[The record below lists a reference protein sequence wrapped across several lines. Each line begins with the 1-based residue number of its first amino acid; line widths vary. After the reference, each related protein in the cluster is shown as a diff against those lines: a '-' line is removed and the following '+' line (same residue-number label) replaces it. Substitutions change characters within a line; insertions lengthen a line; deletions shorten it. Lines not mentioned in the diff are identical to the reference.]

1 MKKIA
6 IVIPY
11 FGKWPI
17 WIKLYLK
24 SCEENYKIDWY
35 FITNCETDNFK
46 YKNIF
51 FIKMDFH
58 KYCKIISNKLQINFE
73 PPNPY
78 KLCDLKPFLGFIHF
92 DLVRDYSFWG
102 FADIDIVW
110 GNINFFYTDELLKS
124 YDVFS
129 THADRIS
136 GHFAIF
142 KNTFYYRNLA
152 FKIKDWKSKL
162 ENSKRIGLDE
172 DEFSFLF
179 FPISKYLRKIY
190 SRLMNLIGWRNA
202 WVIYNLILPALG
214 ILNFL
219 RLNKIYFKEQYSTPI
234 VSNDGL
240 TYYHDSSI
248 WLYDQGKIYNE
259 RNNLE
264 YMYLHFM
271 FFKKNEFRSFYYWDK
286 PFYKLQEKDLSCRKI
301 SISTQGISTINL

>member
-1 MKKIA
+1 MNKIA

-11 FGKWPI
+11 FGTWPI

-35 FITNCETDNFK
+35 FITDCDTYNFK

-51 FIKMDFH
+51 FIKMDFSN
-58 KYCKIISNKLQINFE
+58 YCRIISNKLQINFE
-73 PPNPY
+73 PSDPY

-92 DLVRDYSFWG
+92 DLIKNYKFWG

-110 GNINFFYTDELLKS
+110 GDINFFYSDILLKK
-124 YDVFS
+124 YNVFS

-142 KNTFYYRNLA
+142 KNNSFYINLA
-152 FKIKDWKSKL
+152 FDIMDWKSKL
-162 ENSKRIGLDE
+162 ENPTRIGIDE
-172 DEFSFLF
+172 DDFSYLF
-179 FPISKYLRKIY
+179 FPISKYIRKIY
-190 SRLMNLIGWRNA
+190 ARLMKLLGWRNA
-202 WVIYNLILPALG
+202 WVLYNLILPATGL
-214 ILNFL
+214 LYFL
-219 RLNKIYFKEQYSTPI
+219 RFNKIYFKEQYSTPI
-234 VSNDGL
+234 VSDDGL
-240 TYYHDSSI
+240 TYYHDSHN
-248 WLYDQGKIYNE
+248 WFFDQGKIYNE

-286 PFYKLQEKDLSCRKI
+286 PFYKLQEKDLSGSRI
-301 SISTQGISTINL
+301 SISTQGISSLNK